1 MIGKFA
7 VDLISRAQEFSS
19 GLRLHE
25 KQKNRPRN
33 TVPAFPLH
41 VLVLDYNGEKVTL
54 RPQRDLNSRP
64 LVYKTSAL
72 TPELWSQS
80 QMWLLCTS
88 S

>member
-41 VLVLDYNGEKVTL
+41 VLVLDYNGEKSNLKAPATFEL
-54 RPQRDLNSRP
+54 
-64 LVYKTSAL
+64 A
-72 TPELWSQS
+72 TPGLQDQCSNP
-80 QMWLLCTS
+80 
-88 S
+88 